1 MSVFNDMLKNI
12 KLSNLTIVIIVSF
25 IVLSLLEQFTSVINP
40 GWLYIIVI
48 LYFIFKLGDYSEDF
62 KNDLFNIFSK
72 IEFKDI
78 LLIVIFNILF
88 SYGMLYAANYLVV
101 SFPTL
106 DFLVSFAVPSM
117 SIISFAPLI
126 STIFISPIA
135 EELIFRGV
143 LLNRL
148 EIYVPTV
155 FAVIISALLFGS
167 LHNFGS
173 ITSAIV
179 FAVCMAIL
187 YLKTENICVPI
198 LTHFLNNLFAE
209 IIRVVDVN
217 ELLFTNNAVMLVMGI
232 LSIISAIFL
241 LRFMIVE
248 LNNIK

>member
-25 IVLSLLEQFTSVINP
+25 IVLSLLGQFTSVINP